1 MNTYNVNGT
10 IGGVYVTL
18 TVQATS
24 VTDAVN
30 KAKTDEP
37 NLVVTHVNRA
47 SVGDTPN
54 A

>member
-1 MNTYNVNGT
+1 MNTYMVNGT
-10 IGGVYVTL
+10 IDGVYVSL

-30 KAKTDEP
+30 RAKTDEP
-37 NLVVTHVNRA
+37 NFIVTHVNRV
-47 SVGDTPN
+47 SVGDTSN